1 MCVNLKY
8 GLVCDRFDGG
18 GMSVVTVHVPVSL
31 LVLTQNGV
39 KTVQDIGF

>member
-8 GLVCDRFDGG
+8 GLVCDRFDDD
-18 GMSVVTVHVPVSL
+18 GMSVGTVYVLVSL